1 VVIHELNKLDIFCA
15 VIVRKSGNFASNWI
29 QQSQLLL

>member
-15 VIVRKSGNFASNWI
+15 VTVTQVIRELC
-29 QQSQLLL
+29 Q